1 MPERVL
7 QTLKQHFERTANQAN
22 PNGVFHTN
30 RNHKLRPQETSNN
43 RVADN
48 DVNGQLELQLP
59 QEWTY

>member
-7 QTLKQHFERTANQAN
+7 QTLKQHFEKTANQAN
-22 PNGVFHTN
+22 PNGVFHANHN
-30 RNHKLRPQETSNN
+30 RKLRPQETMNK

-48 DVNGQLELQLP
+48 DVNTQLELQLP